1 MDANI
6 ATKHKLKKKKPQG
19 PLGKTE
25 PEAGHNQ
32 RTWHQDF
39 GLLYCRFSVVSA
51 RFYFFD
57 LRICEGLEVNSSPTQ
72 KRLSGIFTRFDLS
85 ATRVIFVFVGLY
97 AKKKKVLQGWI
108 LAKAS
113 IGVGT
118 KTWNFT
124 FAFSR
129 IELCWGQSS
138 PVLSDLLTKFQGDA
152 CNRPRR
158 NQVNVAKKNMRSSP
172 LRFWRL
178 SKQNASFDIWNATIP
193 DWVPCWLN
201 VANYW
206 HKGRKE
212 KKNIQDLSW
221 LFGKWK
227 GKMWQ
232 KPFFISW
239 WLHWAPKEKLL
250 FISLFFLGALR
261 TPAFKAE
268 HAAAN

>member
-1 MDANI
+1 MWGSWGQFLSDSKTSFRNI
-6 ATKHKLKKKKPQG
+6 YKIWFECHTGYVCFFWTLCKKTKQKKKCSKAEFLQKHQ
-19 PLGKTE
+19 LGWGRKHETSHLHFHASNCVE
-25 PEAGHNQ
+25 VKALP
-32 RTWHQDF
+32 
-39 GLLYCRFSVVSA
+39 CRA
-51 RFYFFD
+51 
-57 LRICEGLEVNSSPTQ
+57 Q
-72 KRLSGIFTRFDLS
+72 
-85 ATRVIFVFVGLY
+85 
-97 AKKKKVLQGWI
+97 
-108 LAKAS
+108 
-113 IGVGT
+113 
-118 KTWNFT
+118 
-124 FAFSR
+124 
-129 IELCWGQSS
+129 
-138 PVLSDLLTKFQGDA
+138 SDLLTKFQGDA

-158 NQVNVAKKNMRSSP
+158 NQVYVAKKNMRSSP

-250 FISLFFLGALR
+250 FSFYFFFGSFEDAGLQSGTCR
-261 TPAFKAE
+261 S
-268 HAAAN
+268 